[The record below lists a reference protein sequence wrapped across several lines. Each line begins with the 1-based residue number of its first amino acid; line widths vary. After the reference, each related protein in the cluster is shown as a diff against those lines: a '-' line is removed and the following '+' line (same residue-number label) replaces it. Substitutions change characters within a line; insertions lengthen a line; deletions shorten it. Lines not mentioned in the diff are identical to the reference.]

1 MKKDQNLPN
10 KNVYSNSSSGKP
22 LPSNQNYSR
31 NQSPYNSSY
40 RGRSPEQRNSRNFS
54 QSRYSRSNSIH
65 DQIQT
70 QHNLFQHPVPSQTEI
85 DIIQT
90 ISHEI
95 HLIIEIET
103 IQIIGTETIQTTEIE
118 AIPTTVIIIQTIDHG
133 ITHTTDQTIIDQMT
147 INTIDPEITHKIGI
161 QVTITDIEII
171 PNHLLGIIIVI
182 TIPSIDIEAIHQNT
196 KDKIIKYKQMKK

>member
-1 MKKDQNLPN
+1 MYTVTIALENHFQATKTILEINHRMTQVIEVDHPN
-10 KNVYSNSSSGKP
+10 KVIHEISHKVDIV
-22 LPSNQNYSR
+22 NQIV
-31 NQSPYNSSY
+31 
-40 RGRSPEQRNSRNFS
+40 ET
-54 QSRYSRSNSIH
+54 ITH

-85 DIIQT
+85 NIIQT

-103 IQIIGTETIQTTEIE
+103 IQLIGTETIQTTEIE
-118 AIPTTVIIIQTIDHG
+118 DIPTTVIIIQTIDHG

-161 QVTITDIEII
+161 QVTKTDIENI
-171 PNHLLGIIIVI
+171 PNHLIGIIIVI

-196 KDKIIKYKQMKK
+196 KDKLIKYKQMKK